1 VSAPEEITA
10 DDIRQADARRDLEK
24 LLPPADEL
32 FPGMLEE
39 RVRFYVRQLTFHAI
53 DNFANAAFWWESE
66 LGPRARAYLCR
77 LAHVDKSAA
86 AQPWRDLSF
95 VDRAR
100 LVCRFMWLH
109 DWVAN
114 TGTLPLTPA
123 KERVFPD

>member
-1 VSAPEEITA
+1 VSDEITA
-10 DDIRQADARRDLEK
+10 DDIRQADARRDIEK
-24 LLPPADEL
+24 LLPPGEEL

-53 DNFANAAFWWESE
+53 DNFTSAAFWWDSE
-66 LGPRARAYLCR
+66 LGLRARVYLCK
-77 LAHVDKSAA
+77 LARVDKAA
-86 AQPWRDLSF
+86 AEQAWRELGF

-109 DWVAN
+109 DWVTS